1 MSETLS
7 PVTQKIME
15 DRFGSD
21 TVIAVA
27 TVEDGRPYVR
37 NVNSYYENGS
47 FYIITYALSNKMRQ
61 ISGSPEVAVC
71 GEWFVGHGIAENMGH
86 ILKEENEEI
95 ADKLRVVFDEW
106 YGNGHT
112 DESDPNTCILRIKL
126 TDGDLAD
133 HGTWYHIDFQ
143 NSFA

>member
-1 MSETLS
+1 
-7 PVTQKIME
+7 ME
-15 DRFGSD
+15 DRFGCD

-61 ISGSPEVAVC
+61 IAGNPEVAVC
-71 GEWFVGHGIAENMGH
+71 GEWFTGHGIAENMGH
-86 ILKEENEEI
+86 ILKEENEDI

-106 YGNGHT
+106 YGNGHI
-112 DESDPNTCILRIKL
+112 DESDYNTCILRIKL
-126 TDGDLAD
+126 TEGDLAD
-133 HGTWYHIDFQ
+133 HGTWYHIDW
-143 NSFA
+143 

>member
-1 MSETLS
+1 MSERLS
-7 PVTQKIME
+7 PLTQKIME
-15 DRFGSD
+15 DRFGCD

-61 ISGSPEVAVC
+61 IAGNPEVAVC
-71 GEWFVGHGIAENMGH
+71 GEWFTGHGIAENMGH
-86 ILKEENEEI
+86 ILKEENEDI

-106 YGNGHT
+106 YGNGHI
-112 DESDPNTCILRIKL
+112 DESDSNTCILRIKL
-126 TDGDLAD
+126 TEGDLAD
-133 HGTWYHIDFQ
+133 HGTWYHIDW
-143 NSFA
+143 

>member
-1 MSETLS
+1 MSERLS

-15 DRFGSD
+15 DRFGCD

-61 ISGSPEVAVC
+61 IAGNPEVAVC
-71 GEWFVGHGIAENMGH
+71 GEWFTGHGIAENMGH
-86 ILKEENEEI
+86 ILKEENEDI

-106 YGNGHT
+106 YGNGHI
-112 DESDPNTCILRIKL
+112 DESDSNTCILRIKL
-126 TDGDLAD
+126 MEGDLAD
-133 HGTWYHIDFQ
+133 HGTWYHIDW
-143 NSFA
+143 

>member
-1 MSETLS
+1 MSERLS

-15 DRFGSD
+15 DRFGCD

-61 ISGSPEVAVC
+61 IAGNPEVAVC
-71 GEWFVGHGIAENMGH
+71 GEWFTGHGIAENMGH
-86 ILKEENEEI
+86 ILKEENEDI

-106 YGNGHT
+106 YGNGHI
-112 DESDPNTCILRIKL
+112 DESDSNTCILRIKL
-126 TDGDLAD
+126 TEGDLAD
-133 HGTWYHIDFQ
+133 HGTWYHIDW
-143 NSFA
+143 

>member
-1 MSETLS
+1 
-7 PVTQKIME
+7 ME
-15 DRFGSD
+15 DRFGCD

-61 ISGSPEVAVC
+61 IAGNPEVAVC
-71 GEWFVGHGIAENMGH
+71 GEWFTGHGIAENMGH
-86 ILKEENEEI
+86 ILKEENEDI

-106 YGNGHT
+106 YGNGHI
-112 DESDPNTCILRIKL
+112 DESDSNTCILRIKL
-126 TDGDLAD
+126 TEGDLAD
-133 HGTWYHIDFQ
+133 HGTWYHIDW
-143 NSFA
+143 